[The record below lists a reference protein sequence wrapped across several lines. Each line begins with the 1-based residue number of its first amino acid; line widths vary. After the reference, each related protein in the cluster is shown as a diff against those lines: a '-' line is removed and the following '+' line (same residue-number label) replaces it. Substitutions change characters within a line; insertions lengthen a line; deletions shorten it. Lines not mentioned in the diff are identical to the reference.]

1 MLIKNS
7 RGDWGIVTAFWE
19 GYKKAVRG
27 IKLPYLKIAKKNL
40 DKN

>member
-27 IKLPYLKIAKKNL
+27 MKMKNFIDLPLF
-40 DKN
+40 